1 MTKSVQQYTKIFEVL
16 QAANAPVPVSTIRAI
31 DGIVATR
38 LSTYLWEIK
47 KNTGFAVRANRD
59 GRTVVSYELVGAGT
73 APVARPVKVKTV
85 KPAKAPVVKATKPVK
100 AKKATPVPVLAGDSL
115 DGIMNAM
122 AKSSGKRPVN
132 LLDEIDTDVED
143 FEDRQFAQA
152 YIRT

>member
-85 KPAKAPVVKATKPVK
+85 KPAKAPVVKVTKPVK
-100 AKKATPVPVLAGDSL
+100 VKKATPVPVLAGDSL

>member
-122 AKSSGKRPVN
+122 AKSSAKKPVN

>member
-73 APVARPVKVKTV
+73 APVAKPAKVKAV
-85 KPAKAPVVKATKPVK
+85 KAPVVKAAKPVVAK
-100 AKKATPVPVLAGDSL
+100 AKKVTPTPVPAGDSL
-115 DGIMNAM
+115 EGIMNAM
-122 AKSSGKRPVN
+122 AKSSAKKPVN
-132 LLDEIDTDVED
+132 LLDEIDTDVAD
-143 FEDRQFAQA
+143 FEDRAFAEA